1 MKIHLYLFKKYFIYV
16 YMAANNII
24 NGHQFTP
31 GANLQNIVLP

>member
-24 NGHQFTP
+24 
-31 GANLQNIVLP
+31 IVKTNYIIKTI